1 MTPIL
6 IRNLVPSNS
15 CRTYEVLEVLSNILY
30 GPKNRSL
37 VFLSNDSSMAEF
49 RRRTSSP
56 FWYSCRVNHLI
67 NHFLNWAFEAKRAF
81 FRILAARATSAGC
94 LFSCHICHTNNS
106 VVVIPACRFSTK
118 NVASTKSRGRSGS
131 VAWRS

>member
-1 MTPIL
+1 VTPIL
-6 IRNLVPSNS
+6 IRNLVLSNS

-49 RRRTSSP
+49 QRRTNSS
-56 FWYSCRVNHLI
+56 FWYSCRVNCRI

-81 FRILAARATSAGC
+81 LRILAAHATSAGC
-94 LFSCHICHTNNS
+94 LFSCRMRHTNNS
-106 VVVIPACRFSTK
+106 VVVIPARRFSTK
-118 NVASTKSRGRSGS
+118 KVASTKSRGRSGS
-131 VAWRS
+131 VA